1 LLIHGEK
8 LIWAETKG
16 IKTLGFRLRSQKH
29 LHPFKGGM
37 AGKDWYIGFTKR
49 LSQLSLKASEQT
61 SAARAGAFNQ
71 QNVSNFFCL
80 LEDLQLKHNSRPS
93 RVFNVDE
100 TAISTVP
107 NKSSKIIGLK
117 GKKRVG
123 ILSSAERGT
132 TTTEVICCNAAGQ
145 YVAPFLDF
153 PIPRENLDF
162 LNGAP
167 PETVMVCHP
176 LVDANGYIVPCLVR
190 QLS

>member
-1 LLIHGEK
+1 MEK
-8 LIWAETKG
+8 SSFGLKPME
-16 IKTLGFRLRSQKH
+16 LRRLAFDFAVRNI

-49 LSQLSLKASEQT
+49 RSQLSLKASEQT

-80 LEDLQLKHNSRPS
+80 LEDLQLEHNSRPS

-117 GKKRVG
+117 GKK
-123 ILSSAERGT
+123 
-132 TTTEVICCNAAGQ
+132 
-145 YVAPFLDF
+145 
-153 PIPRENLDF
+153 
-162 LNGAP
+162 
-167 PETVMVCHP
+167 
-176 LVDANGYIVPCLVR
+176 
-190 QLS
+190 